1 MSDELDEIRRR
12 ISIVDLVGQVVK
24 LKRSGKN
31 WTGLCPFHGDKN
43 PSFMVSET
51 SGQYRCWSC
60 GEKGDLFS
68 WVMKTRNMT
77 FVEAL
82 NMLADQAGVTLKARR
97 TEDKEQKKGQRAA
110 MEFALDFFKKELQ
123 RSADARSYCERRG
136 LDEETLLRWE
146 VGYAPDVG
154 AALAV
159 QLRKAEFK
167 LEECKELFLV
177 DQDPQ
182 GGYYDRFRGRL
193 MFAIRDERGELV
205 AFGGRLLGD
214 GHPKYINSGDTP
226 LFRKSRVLYGLN
238 IAANHIRKGEPAVL
252 CEGYL
257 DVIACYRAGVQTA
270 VASLGTSFTD
280 LHAKLLKR
288 YTDKVTI
295 LYDSDPAGEKAAQR
309 ACEIMQAEKLSVR
322 VALMPS
328 GEDPDTLLRL
338 AGAAAVKLATEK
350 GIDPIEYLLLQIDK
364 RLAPTENAYW
374 DEVIDALAMAR
385 DEMELLRYTQKLA
398 TLVPDI
404 RDPKAA
410 TSWLRKQALNK
421 RRRKK
426 QDNEEYEPAQK
437 VGRPNIPLKPY
448 EADLFRAFIDE
459 AFRQEVFPFVTNE
472 SYFVTGTGAS
482 LAKILADAFPL
493 EIPKGVL
500 ADWLSS
506 IEAESGRDL
515 LVALQMT
522 ELHPLTRESLTLLL
536 QNVHK
541 ILEDLG
547 RNQVKEQLTGDER
560 LRQIN
565 ERLTKS
571 DGNRFNPRSDN
582 SV

>member
-82 NMLADQAGVTLKARR
+82 NLLAEQAGVTLKARR

-123 RSADARSYCERRG
+123 RSADARGYCERRG

-146 VGYAPDVG
+146 IGYAPDVG

-159 QLRKAEFK
+159 QLRKAEFR
-167 LEECKELFLV
+167 LDECKELFLV
-177 DQDPQ
+177 DQDPS

-295 LYDSDPAGEKAAQR
+295 LYDSDAAGEKAAQR
-309 ACEIMQAEKLSVR
+309 ACEIMKEEHLTVK
-322 VALMPS
+322 VALMPK
-328 GEDPDTLLRL
+328 GEDPDTLLRT
-338 AGAAAVKLATEK
+338 AGAAAVKLATEQ
-350 GIDPIEYLLLQIDK
+350 GIDPIEYKLMQIQQ
-364 RLAPTENAYW
+364 RLAPEDDAFW
-374 DEVIDALAMAR
+374 DEVTDAMTLAKN
-385 DEMELLRYTQKLA
+385 EIEILRYAQRLA
-398 TLVPDI
+398 PLVRELKD
-404 RDPKAA
+404 RKVAA
-410 TSWLRKQALNK
+410 EWLRKQTYAKMK
-421 RRRKK
+421 RRR
-426 QDNEEYEPAQK
+426 DDYYEDEPAKPVQK
-437 VGRPNIPLKPY
+437 PKLGLKTV
-448 EADLFRAFIDE
+448 EAALFRAFIDE
-459 AFRQEVFPFVTNE
+459 GLRGIVFSTVTNDE
-472 SYFVTGTGAS
+472 LFLSPPAVE
-482 LAKILADAFPL
+482 LAKAMADAFPL
-493 EIPKGVL
+493 TPPAGPL
-500 ADWLSS
+500 ADWLGS
-506 IEAESGRDL
+506 IDSESGRNLLIDL
-515 LVALQMT
+515 DFTTA
-522 ELHPLTRESLTLLL
+522 HPLTREYVQDSIAVLEQKMLERERERVKHEESGDNRLSLI
-536 QNVHK
+536 Q
-541 ILEDLG
+541 
-547 RNQVKEQLTGDER
+547 EQLR
-560 LRQIN
+560 RQHGP
-565 ERLTKS
+565 
-571 DGNRFNPRSDN
+571 D
-582 SV
+582 

>member
-82 NMLADQAGVTLKARR
+82 NMLAEQAGVTLKARR

-123 RSADARSYCERRG
+123 RSADARGYCERRG

-146 VGYAPDVG
+146 IGYAPDVG
-154 AALAV
+154 EALAV

-177 DQDPQ
+177 DQDPS

-309 ACEIMQAEKLSVR
+309 ACEIMKEEHLTVK
-322 VALMPS
+322 VALMPK
-328 GEDPDTLLRL
+328 GEDPDTLLRT
-338 AGAAAVKLATEK
+338 AGAAAVKLATEQ
-350 GIDPIEYLLLQIDK
+350 GIDPIEYKLMQIQQRLTPEEDAFWDEVTDAMTLAK
-364 RLAPTENAYW
+364 NEIEILRYAQRLAPL
-374 DEVIDALAMAR
+374 VR
-385 DEMELLRYTQKLA
+385 ELKDRK
-398 TLVPDI
+398 V
-404 RDPKAA
+404 AA
-410 TSWLRKQALNK
+410 EWLRKQTYAKMK
-421 RRRKK
+421 RRR
-426 QDNEEYEPAQK
+426 DDYYEDEPAKPVQK
-437 VGRPNIPLKPY
+437 PKLGLKTV
-448 EADLFRAFIDE
+448 EAALFRAFIDE
-459 AFRQEVFPFVTNE
+459 SLRGIVFSTVTNDE
-472 SYFVTGTGAS
+472 LFLSPPAVE
-482 LAKILADAFPL
+482 LAKAMADAFPL
-493 EIPKGVL
+493 TPPAGPL
-500 ADWLSS
+500 ADWLGA
-506 IEAESGRDL
+506 IESESGRNLLIDL
-515 LVALQMT
+515 DFTTA
-522 ELHPLTRESLTLLL
+522 HPLTREYVQDSIAVLEQKMLERERERVKHEESGDNRLSLI
-536 QNVHK
+536 Q
-541 ILEDLG
+541 
-547 RNQVKEQLTGDER
+547 EQLRRKHGAD
-560 LRQIN
+560 
-565 ERLTKS
+565 
-571 DGNRFNPRSDN
+571 
-582 SV
+582 